1 MKRKII
7 IGVLILIVVVAGVGY
22 YLYQEKVQNYGKGDA
37 DITITAKE
45 LIDAFEKDTT
55 AAAKKFMDKKIRVT
69 GTIKNLD
76 SSAIVLEE
84 EGNASSVVVG
94 LDERNKKDVSE
105 LKVGEAATL
114 QGKYSGY
121 EKSSGDPDDML
132 ASLGT
137 TIHIDYGGVIK
148 K

>member
-1 MKRKII
+1 M
-7 IGVLILIVVVAGVGY
+7 
-22 YLYQEKVQNYGKGDA
+22 
-37 DITITAKE
+37 
-45 LIDAFEKDTT
+45 
-55 AAAKKFMDKKIRVT
+55 
-69 GTIKNLD
+69 
-76 SSAIVLEE
+76 
-84 EGNASSVVVG
+84 VVG
-94 LDERNKKDVSE
+94 LDERNKKDISE

>member
-84 EGNASSVVVG
+84 EEMHQVWLWGWTKG
-94 LDERNKKDVSE
+94 
-105 LKVGEAATL
+105 
-114 QGKYSGY
+114 
-121 EKSSGDPDDML
+121 
-132 ASLGT
+132 
-137 TIHIDYGGVIK
+137 IK
-148 K
+148 KIFRS